1 MALNIEEMSRKK
13 REMSEKDKK
22 QEELRKRQH
31 KLNSIKTDFE
41 AGKIKSFEQIFAV
54 MVESRLAAELKM
66 GFVTF
71 RNKVNNPGDFTNNE
85 LVRFAELVDVDINII
100 LKFIFSLMKNKSK
113 NNSKI
118 DGV

>member
-1 MALNIEEMSRKK
+1 MALNIDEMPKKK
-13 REMSEKDKK
+13 REISEKDKK
-22 QEELRKRQH
+22 QEEARKRQH

-85 LVRFAELVDVDINII
+85 LVRFAELLDVDINII
-100 LKFIFSLMKNKSK
+100 LKFIFSLMKYKTK
-113 NNSKI
+113 NTSRIEN
-118 DGV
+118 V